1 MREGDSLV
9 DRLSSARFQ
18 VVHHV
23 QVVGEDVAESVTP
36 LELWALVHVAVSTD
50 LREGEGLEV

>member
-9 DRLSSARFQ
+9 DRLSSARLQ

-23 QVVGEDVAESVTP
+23 QVVGEHVAEAVTP
-36 LELWALVHVAVSTD
+36 LELRALVHVAVSTD